1 MMVIFIILYIICVTF
16 AFGSTLKLVEISD
29 IFDSEYDVFII
40 IIFAFLIISPILNL
54 IPTIICLYY
63 LTKNH

>member
-1 MMVIFIILYIICVTF
+1 MMLIFIILYIICVVF

-29 IFDSEYDVFII
+29 IFDNKWDIYII
-40 IIFAFLIISPILNL
+40 VIFTFLIMSPILNL
-54 IPTIICLYY
+54 IPIIICLYY

>member
-1 MMVIFIILYIICVTF
+1 MAIFTILYIICTTF
-16 AFGSTLKLVEISD
+16 AFGSTLKLVEISN